1 MKRLAEQRR
10 WLDAGR
16 SLHLLRIAMLAG
28 GALVLAFA
36 PSEASLAGQT
46 IRTQATVRVGI
57 VTTTR
62 PSVVFDNPQS
72 FTVVTSEPSVV
83 EAVRR
88 GADASR
94 RSEAVAGIRFTEV
107 SDAAAVAAATA
118 DPVNVTICVGA
129 SAASGCVDSAGR
141 NPTRSFTVVDGS
153 SSLPNVRALTFDD
166 EEAGVLAGVFA
177 AASTPRE
184 LIAVVESGASDDV
197 TRGFVRGVRRHR
209 PSAHLVTLARSTES
223 AQVWTEQNA
232 TALKR
237 ARLVFVSDPDL
248 LQYLARDPL
257 SQNGRRRWLIG
268 SGADWYQRGF
278 KSVLASVIRR
288 YDVVVQD
295 EIENSAELRKP
306 TGVVT
311 RTDDRPSVAPR
322 AAVEVRYGV
331 AAGGVDVVT
340 NPKASKAAR
349 KYLAQTRREMARAR
363 SAVRLTS
370 AAGCPF
376 AVDRTNDCE
385 V

>member
-1 MKRLAEQRR
+1 MKRLVEVRR
-10 WLDAGR
+10 WVAAGR
-16 SLHLLRIAMLAG
+16 PLHLSRFALLAG
-28 GALVLAFA
+28 GVVVFVFA
-36 PSEASLAGQT
+36 PFEASFAGQT
-46 IRTQATVRVGI
+46 IRAQATVRVGI
-57 VTTTR
+57 VTTAR
-62 PSVVFDNPQS
+62 PGVVFDNPQS

-107 SDAAAVAAATA
+107 SNAAAVAAATA

-129 SAASGCVDSAGR
+129 SAASGCVESAGR

-177 AASTPRE
+177 AASSTPRE

-209 PSAHLVTLARSTES
+209 PSAHPVMVARSTES
-223 AQVWTEQNA
+223 AQVWTARNA
-232 TALKR
+232 SVLKR

-257 SQNGRRRWLIG
+257 SQNARRRWLIG

-295 EIENSAELRKP
+295 EIENSAEFRKP

-322 AAVEVRYGV
+322 AVVEVRYGV

-349 KYLAQTRREMARAR
+349 KYLEQTRREMFSAR
-363 SAVRLTS
+363 SLVS
-370 AAGCPF
+370 P
-376 AVDRTNDCE
+376 
-385 V
+385 